1 MLCNIVQYVVKGEAI
16 EIGQIYVSVLVSDF
30 RPISFLTCKSVGN
43 NNHNHNHN
51 NKHLL
56 IYDETNY
63 SRADVVCESD
73 VQVLTKVKF
82 VVSDITWP
90 GVLKKLDPV
99 LSVWF
104 IEGVLMTSIKLGS
117 GTRSNRR
124 Y

>member
-43 NNHNHNHN
+43 NNHNHN
-51 NKHLL
+51 NKHLF

-104 IEGVLMTSIKLGS
+104 TEGVLMTSIKLGS